1 MPRIARV
8 VTPNAP
14 YHVTQLGNYKQNIFE
29 GDEDKQV
36 YMDFFMLYAKQ
47 YKVKL
52 FAFCLMDN
60 HVHFVVEPKKED
72 SLAMLFKYTHMRYSM
87 YFNKKKGAHGHL
99 FQGRFFSC
107 VLDDEH
113 LYEAIRYVELNPLRA
128 NMVLNLED
136 YYWNSAYFRLTW
148 NTAYKLDSIDN
159 YFEITD
165 WKTYLQEP
173 LDEEKIAQLRTH
185 TKTGR
190 PLGNEKFIQK
200 LEKKLGIKIT
210 IEKPG
215 RKRK

>member
-1 MPRIARV
+1 
-8 VTPNAP
+8 
-14 YHVTQLGNYKQNIFE
+14 
-29 GDEDKQV
+29 
-36 YMDFFMLYAKQ
+36 
-47 YKVKL
+47 
-52 FAFCLMDN
+52 MDN

-107 VLDDEH
+107 VLDEEH
-113 LYEAIRYVELNPLRA
+113 LYQAIRYVELNPLRA

-200 LEKKLGIKIT
+200 LEKKLGIKIS

>member
-1 MPRIARV
+1 
-8 VTPNAP
+8 
-14 YHVTQLGNYKQNIFE
+14 
-29 GDEDKQV
+29 
-36 YMDFFMLYAKQ
+36 
-47 YKVKL
+47 
-52 FAFCLMDN
+52 
-60 HVHFVVEPKKED
+60 
-72 SLAMLFKYTHMRYSM
+72 
-87 YFNKKKGAHGHL
+87 
-99 FQGRFFSC
+99 
-107 VLDDEH
+107 
-113 LYEAIRYVELNPLRA
+113 
-128 NMVLNLED
+128 MVLNLED

-200 LEKKLGIKIT
+200 LEKKLGIKIS